1 MDGRFNLC
9 SYAVSSQSLTTA
21 LIRHLSTSSLCGPT
35 VSIVNIVALTHAT
48 YFSPVVNGGRSG
60 EACVSNFMMQPWSIV
75 HLTHSVHH
83 SHVPLSPPPPRLLDG
98 LVLVGIPLL
107 LLFAKKQSQASLPT
121 FSYVRNL
128 GPHPPSKPTFIQYAC
143 LRSLQ
148 YIFYIRI
155 LSTPLHSTSLAGPL
169 S

>member
-48 YFSPVVNGGRSG
+48 YFSPVVNGSRSG
-60 EACVSNFMMQPWSIV
+60 EACVSNFMTQPRSIV

-83 SHVPLSPPPPRLLDG
+83 SHVPLSPPPPCLPDG

-121 FSYVRNL
+121 A
-128 GPHPPSKPTFIQYAC
+128 PSKPTFIQHAC